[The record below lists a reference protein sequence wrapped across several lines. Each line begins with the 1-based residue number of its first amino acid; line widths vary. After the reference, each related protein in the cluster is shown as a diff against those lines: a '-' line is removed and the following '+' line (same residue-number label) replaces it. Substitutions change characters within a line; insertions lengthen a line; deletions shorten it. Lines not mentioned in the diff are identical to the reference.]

1 MEEMV
6 VEVRQYSP
14 LKLPL
19 SLVREEMVVE
29 VRQYSPLKLP
39 LALVREEVVVTKYSP
54 LQ

>member
-1 MEEMV
+1 MEEVV

-19 SLVREEMVVE
+19 SLVREE
-29 VRQYSPLKLP
+29 
-39 LALVREEVVVTKYSP
+39 VVVIKYSP